1 MCQYIF
7 VYLLM
12 LGNHIF
18 VKKMEVKREKGFHD
32 YYKIFTDN
40 QKVLS
45 YYSYKI
51 TLKHLDIGLNI
62 CIHENIETI
71 EYNMLKKYRFIF
83 LPSTLPILLNEDY
96 KIWWTLEWCKY
107 SRICTLV
114 NDVLSCLFSTR
125 KEVKNRIG
133 LRSGTVC
140 HLSKTCRLVPVGFI
154 LVEKSITTRTCKNQ
168 FSTVSFLTKY
178 KVQCQ
183 IS

>member
-1 MCQYIF
+1 
-7 VYLLM
+7 
-12 LGNHIF
+12 
-18 VKKMEVKREKGFHD
+18 MEVKREKGFHD
-32 YYKIFTDN
+32 YYKIFTEN
-40 QKVLS
+40 QNGLF
-45 YYSYKI
+45 YDSYKM
-51 TLKHLDIGLNI
+51 TLKHLEIGLTI
-62 CIHENIETI
+62 CT
-71 EYNMLKKYRFIF
+71 
-83 LPSTLPILLNEDY
+83 TLPILLNKNY
-96 KIWWTLEWCKY
+96 KIWWILEWCKY
-107 SRICTLV
+107 PRICTLV

>member
-1 MCQYIF
+1 MRFSQRI
-7 VYLLM
+7 
-12 LGNHIF
+12 
-18 VKKMEVKREKGFHD
+18 KRF
-32 YYKIFTDN
+32 
-40 QKVLS
+40 LS
-45 YYSYKI
+45 YYSHKI
-51 TLKHLDIGLNI
+51 TLKNLDIGLNI
-62 CIHENIETI
+62 CIHENMKTI
-71 EYNMLKKYRFIF
+71 EYNMLRNP
-83 LPSTLPILLNEDY
+83 LPVLLNKNY
-96 KIWWTLEWCKY
+96 KIWWILEKCKY
-107 SRICTLV
+107 FRICTLV